1 VRRNCRKNVFLGCHQ
16 LLNEFSATES
26 QILNFSFLERSPG
39 LLVTQVVKG
48 LTSKVIVKVTSHAKT
63 LVANGEK
70 IKKAA

>member
-16 LLNEFSATES
+16 LLNQFSATES
-26 QILNFSFLERSPG
+26 QILNFSFLEMSPG

-48 LTSKVIVKVTSHAKT
+48 LTSKVT

>member
-1 VRRNCRKNVFLGCHQ
+1 M
-16 LLNEFSATES
+16 
-26 QILNFSFLERSPG
+26 NFSFLERAPG
-39 LLVTQVVKG
+39 LVVTQVVKW